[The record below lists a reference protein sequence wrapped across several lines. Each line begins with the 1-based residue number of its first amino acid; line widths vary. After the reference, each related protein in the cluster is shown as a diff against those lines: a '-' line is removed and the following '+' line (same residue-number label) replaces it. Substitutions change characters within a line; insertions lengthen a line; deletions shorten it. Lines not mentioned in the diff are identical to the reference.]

1 MYKYKIYNKLST
13 SKSKIVNENDNSIV
27 GYIKKNYANIFTRF
41 IDLVGD
47 GKLFNSFKLYN
58 KDNDLIF
65 MSKQKNPFKFRNFI
79 INFTNKDRETITLN
93 IIDKHWF
100 RISEKTNFTFL
111 NQEYELQK
119 NIGESAIIINKKT
132 QKKIAKWKNPVTSP
146 VSIYFKLLDESLKEY
161 ELLFLG
167 IFHTYLYGE

>member
-58 KDNDLIF
+58 KDNDLTF